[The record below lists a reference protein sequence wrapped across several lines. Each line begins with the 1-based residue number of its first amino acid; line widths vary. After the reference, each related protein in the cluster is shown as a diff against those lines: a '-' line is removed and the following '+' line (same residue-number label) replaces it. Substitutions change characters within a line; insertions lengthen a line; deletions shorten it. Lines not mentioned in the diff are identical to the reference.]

1 MCKRRR
7 PSWPKKEV
15 ANDDHRQEAAEDQGR
30 VGVLASRYWT
40 TMKSRKHYEGYKS
53 GKGYIDDKGG
63 SVIPLSVNNNVQVI
77 PGLRKRTDSCI
88 LFIENPPHISNSC

>member
-1 MCKRRR
+1 VCKRRR

-40 TMKSRKHYEGYKS
+40 TMKSRTISSSIIASRHYEGYKV
-53 GKGYIDDKGG
+53 GKDISTIKEG
-63 SVIPLSVNNNVQVI
+63 VLS
-77 PGLRKRTDSCI
+77 LCR
-88 LFIENPPHISNSC
+88 